1 MQMETSLRA
10 LSFPGAVV
18 RRTKTWI
25 SDATNL
31 VRGQNKAEDCCGED
45 SVLAFD

>member
-1 MQMETSLRA
+1 MQTETSLGA
-10 LSFPGAVV
+10 LSFLGAVV
-18 RRTKTWI
+18 RKKTWI

-31 VRGQNKAEDCCGED
+31 VSRQNKAEDCWGED